1 MEGAAADPYARDLAA
16 ARVHNVLLG
25 TASAPDPHSVV
36 ERLLCV
42 QAQEHAFS
50 RWSVAQR
57 TARPDEAAVLA
68 AIATSEVVRTHVLRP
83 TWHYV
88 LGADLRWLQAL
99 TGPRV
104 RALSAGWYRNHGVDD
119 DFFLAT
125 RKVIEAELTG
135 GKCRTRDELKQALSA
150 ADIDVSGQ
158 RLVVALF
165 DLELQAVI
173 CSGPVR
179 GRHHTY
185 GLVDEL
191 LPPSAPRAD
200 DEATALLV
208 ERYLR
213 GHGPALLKDLRWWS
227 SLTLKQLQRG
237 VEDLGDAVVST
248 NVGGAEY
255 LRLADQ
261 PAPTGTAA
269 ADRQFRLLQVF
280 DELFVGYSESRGLV
294 DPDGEF
300 GSVLPIGFSKMMH
313 VVLEGDRL
321 AGRWRSDKREAARGG
336 GDASGGRRRAERRT
350 TTLEITAAMTRPLS
364 ATDRRA
370 LERSVEAYGAFVGT
384 AATLALRD
392 ANTR

>member
-1 MEGAAADPYARDLAA
+1 MCECLSNTPYHADVEGVATDPFAGDLAA

-25 TASAPDPHSVV
+25 AEAAPDPLAVLD
-36 ERLLCV
+36 RLLCV

-57 TARPDEAAVLA
+57 TEQPDEAAVLA
-68 AIATSEVVRTHVLRP
+68 AIATGDVVRTHILRP

-88 LGADLRWLQAL
+88 RGEDLRWLQAL

-104 RALSAGWYRNHGVDD
+104 RSLSAGWYRNHGADD

-125 RKVIEAELTG
+125 RKVIEAELSG
-135 GKCRTRDELKQALSA
+135 GHCRTRDELKQALSA
-150 ADIDVSGQ
+150 ASIDVSGQ
-158 RLVVALF
+158 RMVAALF

-191 LPPSAPRAD
+191 LPPSPTHAH
-200 DEATALLV
+200 DEAVALLV
-208 ERYLR
+208 RRYLR

-227 SLTLKQLQRG
+227 TLTLKQLQRG
-237 VEDLGDAVVST
+237 VADLGAAIASAT
-248 NVGGAEY
+248 VGGAEY
-255 LRLADQ
+255 LWLAET
-261 PAPTGTAA
+261 PVTGETGQLG
-269 ADRQFRLLQVF
+269 RQFSLLQVF
-280 DELFVGYSESRGLV
+280 DELFVGYSESRDLV

-313 VVLEGDRL
+313 VILEGDRL
-321 AGRWRSDKREAARGG
+321 AGRWRSDTRRGATRG
-336 GDASGGRRRAERRT
+336 A
-350 TTLEITAAMTRPLS
+350 TTLEITVELSRPLS
-364 ATDRRA
+364 AADRQA
-370 LERSVEAYGAFVGT
+370 LERAAGAYGAFVGME
-384 AATLALRD
+384 AAVAVRD
-392 ANTR
+392 ASTR

>member
-1 MEGAAADPYARDLAA
+1 MAPSSTALAA
-16 ARVHNVLLG
+16 ARVRNVLLG
-25 TASAPDPHSVV
+25 SLAVADPVEVV
-36 ERLLCV
+36 DRLLAV

-50 RWSVAQR
+50 RWSLGQR
-57 TARPDEAAVLA
+57 TERPDEAAVLA
-68 AIATSEVVRTHVLRP
+68 AIARNDIVRTHILRP

-88 LGADLRWLQAL
+88 RGADLRWLQAL

-104 RALSAGWYRNHGVDD
+104 RSLSAGWYRNHGVDD

-135 GKCRTRDELKQALSA
+135 GLCRTRDELKQALA
-150 ADIDVSGQ
+150 AAGIDVSGQ
-158 RLVVALF
+158 RMAAALF
-165 DLELQAVI
+165 DLELTAVI

-191 LPPSAPRAD
+191 VPPSPTRAT

-208 ERYLR
+208 KRYLT

-227 SLTLKQLQRG
+227 TLTLKQLQNA
-237 VEDLGDAVVST
+237 VEDLGDAVQSVA
-248 NVGGAEY
+248 VGGDEY
-255 LRLADQ
+255 LWLAGTV
-261 PAPTGTAA
+261 PAPAQSGAGGKTG
-269 ADRQFRLLQVF
+269 RREGVGQQFRLLQVF

-300 GSVLPIGFSKMMH
+300 GSVLPLGFTKMMH

-321 AGRWRSDKREAARGG
+321 AGRWRTDKRRSEASR
-336 GDASGGRRRAERRT
+336 ASGLEV
-350 TTLEITAAMTRPLS
+350 TLELNRPLS
-364 ATDRRA
+364 TADRRA
-370 LERSVEAYGAFVGT
+370 IDAAVEAYGAFVG
-384 AATLALRD
+384 AEARAVVRD
-392 ANTR
+392 PSTR